1 MHTRMIKLATVAAV
15 MVAALG
21 ALGCGGGSGTDKAG
35 GSGAAVTLRLATPDR
50 AGLPGAKAI
59 EHFRDEVAKA
69 SDGAVVIKPVYT
81 AAGDVPRFD
90 QAVAE
95 LVRTGEAEMALIPA
109 RAWDE
114 YGVTSLAALQAP
126 FLIRDQA
133 VLNGVV
139 AGDLA
144 QPMMEGLRALGV
156 TGLALLPE
164 NLRHPFGY
172 TRPLRSPRDFSGA
185 AIRAPRS
192 KSTYALLRALGSKP
206 VDIAGEEK
214 LRPAVETG
222 RLAGAESAFDIAAS
236 TLHGV
241 PTATG
246 NVTFFPKVNVLVA
259 NTAALGELPE
269 SARDALE
276 TAAARTLD
284 WVKDTNNDERDA
296 ALAYCGQGGR
306 VVAAGAADIDGLVAL
321 SESVYA
327 AMQRDAETKRH
338 IERIR
343 ALAHDQSPETV
354 TCEPAGRAT
363 QADEGATASD
373 TNRRV
378 LDGVYRNRKTVQDFV
393 AGGVSE
399 AEAIDN
405 HGLHTITL
413 DGGRLEDT
421 KTTETQPDPSV
432 GACTGTY
439 RLSGDKFIFAWDPDG
454 SCTGDFT
461 ATWRLTDGELHFT
474 DIQTPER
481 LDEIFWGV
489 RPFREIG

>member
-1 MHTRMIKLATVAAV
+1 MQAKLIKLATVTAV
-15 MVAALG
+15 TVAVLG

-35 GSGAAVTLRLATPDR
+35 GSGAPVTLRLATPDR

-59 EHFRDEVAKA
+59 ERFREEVAKA

-81 AAGDVPRFD
+81 AAGDAPRFD
-90 QAVAE
+90 QAVAD
-95 LVRTGEAEMALIPA
+95 LVRTAEAEMALVPA

-133 VLNGVV
+133 VLNEVV
-139 AGDLA
+139 AGELA
-144 QPMMEGLRALGV
+144 QPMMEGLRASGV

-172 TRPLRSPRDFSGA
+172 TRPLRSPRDFTGA

-192 KSTYALLRALGSKP
+192 ESTYALLRALGSKP
-206 VDIAGEEK
+206 VDITGEEFAE
-214 LRPAVETG
+214 AVKTG

-259 NTAALGELPE
+259 NTSALGELPE

-276 TAAARTLD
+276 TAAAHTLD
-284 WVKDTNNDERDA
+284 WVKDTNKDERDA

-306 VVAAGAADIDGLVAL
+306 VVSASAADIERLVAL
-321 SESVYA
+321 SEPVYT
-327 AMQRDAETKRH
+327 AMEQDAETKRF
-338 IERIR
+338 IERIG
-343 ALAHDQSPETV
+343 AIAQEHSPETV
-354 TCEPAGRAT
+354 TCTPAAGAT
-363 QADEGATASD
+363 PSEEGGTASD
-373 TNRRV
+373 TDPSV
-378 LDGVYRNRKTVQDFV
+378 LDGIYRNSKTVQDFV
-393 AGGVSE
+393 AAGISE

-405 HGLHTITL
+405 HGVHTVTL

-421 KTTETQPDPSV
+421 LTTESRPDPSAE
-432 GACTGTY
+432 GCTGTY
-439 RLSGDKFIFAWDPDG
+439 RLSGDTFIFTWDPESG
-454 SCTGDFT
+454 CTGDFT
-461 ATWRLTDGELHFT
+461 ATWELSDGELHLT
-474 DIQTPER
+474 DVRTPER
-481 LDEIFWGV
+481 LDAIVWGV
-489 RPFREIG
+489 RPFRKIG